1 MAKTDGDGRK
11 IVASNRKARH
21 DYEIVDTYECGIVLK
36 GSEVKSLRAGQVQLK
51 DAYGEFRGADLWLE
65 NMHIAPY
72 QFARG
77 GGHDPERPRKLLLHK
92 YELDRLLGK
101 VNEAGLTLVPLSI
114 YFTHGLAKVE
124 LALGKGR
131 RRYDKRQAI
140 RAREEKREMDRAI
153 GRARRR

>member
-1 MAKTDGDGRK
+1 MAKADDDGRK

-21 DYEIVDTYECGIVLK
+21 DYDIVDTYECGIVLR

-51 DAYGEFRGADLWLE
+51 DAYAEFRGADLWLE

-77 GGHDPERPRKLLLHK
+77 GGHDPERARKLLLHK
-92 YELDRLLGK
+92 FELQRLLGK

-140 RAREEKREMDRAI
+140 RAREEKREMDRAM